1 MMEHRA
7 VYTDRRMSNL
17 DENRPPLGDYRLVK
31 TGWQRS
37 EELEDD
43 ELEHRGRIG
52 LVLTAIVILVALCLP
67 FALSLLFN

>member
-1 MMEHRA
+1 
-7 VYTDRRMSNL
+7 MSNL
-17 DENRPPLGDYRLVK
+17 DENKPPLGDYRPVK

>member
-1 MMEHRA
+1 
-7 VYTDRRMSNL
+7 MSNP
-17 DENRPPLGDYRLVK
+17 DENKPPLADYRPVK
-31 TGWQRS
+31 MGWQHT
-37 EELEDD
+37 EELEGD

>member
-1 MMEHRA
+1 
-7 VYTDRRMSNL
+7 MSNL
-17 DENRPPLGDYRLVK
+17 DENKPPLSDYRPVK

-43 ELEHRGRIG
+43 ELEQRGRIG